1 MSQAAT
7 PPEAAEPLSGW
18 RWWGGLAVGG
28 AVGLFGLAGLVRDAA
43 KTMPP
48 VWARWLLGLLLVHD
62 VVLAPLVHLAGRR
75 LRDRA
80 PEPWRWPLQVGLVA
94 SGVLVLASLPVLYG
108 VGRTT
113 QPGNAS
119 VLPGDYPRALAGVLV
134 MVWLGVLLWGVR
146 SLRSRRR

>member
-1 MSQAAT
+1 
-7 PPEAAEPLSGW
+7 L
-18 RWWGGLAVGG
+18 
-28 AVGLFGLAGLVRDAA
+28 
-43 KTMPP
+43 
-48 VWARWLLGLLLVHD
+48 
-62 VVLAPLVHLAGRR
+62 PLVHLAGRR